1 LFVQDRKACEEELS
15 VVDGEKQAVH
25 SNGLGK
31 RSSFTVVDRMS
42 NSAVRKKTS
51 RRRKRSY
58 GRKKKKKQA
67 RPLVRSAT
75 AFLAQKPRHL

>member
-1 LFVQDRKACEEELS
+1 MFVQDRKACEEELS

-51 RRRKRSY
+51 SSRRRKRSY
-58 GRKKKKKQA
+58 GRISSERNKSKGE
-67 RPLVRSAT
+67 RFT
-75 AFLAQKPRHL
+75 

>member
-51 RRRKRSY
+51 RRSSSRRRKRSY
-58 GRKKKKKQA
+58 GRKKKKKKA
-67 RPLVRSAT
+67 LLHE
-75 AFLAQKPRHL
+75 FI